1 MNSKKS
7 KTILSNEKGAISLF
21 VVLAMMFFLVFMV
34 GAYTTVARRNQQQ
47 AASMSDLQATYK
59 ADGEAQ
65 YDDLMGV
72 EDLVVPI
79 TSAEDLFDIGSGKK
93 KNIGSVDYV
102 FSQDAN
108 YQLMNN
114 IEIDMKTLQT
124 YGTVGATYFF
134 KDYVLYNSN
143 YNVIKNGFDVFYV
156 IKDEINGIKGK
167 FKLIVFDGVGEADLI
182 TDNRTSSTE
191 TRFSIYNSVADYSSA
206 PHRFL
211 LYKEKKGASTFAPLV
226 KDSTFFIT
234 DIASDVIPEMKD
246 LASVRDLLEPSDKY
260 FLFVEADKVYTSE
273 GDLAVNEVSVGDYI
287 DYKLSYQQHIDDS
300 LGKEPLEY
308 SWRVFSIENGKIQLI
323 SEGSPINYKY
333 DGTPSNLINDLT
345 TGFADETFTVYNNKL
360 SVKGKYFLNAYAE
373 SVKNMEYS
381 ELSKFVTGSDA
392 IDFIEESGGRN
403 STKLENGYASYP
415 AGWQPYKTDMIDND
429 TSFWLPRDNETGPD
443 EIYFVGGDMTG
454 APIQLGST
462 GNTKSVRPI
471 VTLKADVRIAANS
484 EGKIGDGTKDN
495 PYNIMLPETSSLDPE
510 IGDYVLYANKAND
523 YTDGFNY
530 RSIPVGTS
538 YSRRETSSLDGWRIL
553 DIEENAAGEDVI
565 TLISAGIPLRYN
577 FSTNANTD
585 DIVKAL
591 TTNFENTEF
600 DRIKPGTTSETEQV
614 KGSEFLN
621 SLYVE
626 SVTGFTYEML
636 SDLIYGNEDY
646 ISVSY
651 NEGFDTSTTVDKNT
665 LDESNNR
672 FIINDWNDAKEN
684 LVDVGASYILGS
696 KTADNKRIAVS
707 YDSAKNHLTTSTT
720 KTSIGVRVVVKIKST
735 SQIIGG
741 SGTKADP
748 YTLKSEGSS
757 DVGLFKI
764 GDYVTYRDIW
774 NYENVNSR
782 TRLDDTMFW
791 DSVDLTGWRVVS
803 YTNGELRLISAGMP
817 CYLTANGNTNVTNS
831 KKYAEYIKAF
841 DYNSIDIYYRNSK
854 FNDRY
859 NIMTLD
865 ERVTKVECMDYNEY
879 VNLNNVVANN
889 YALNDLLY
897 LDYNYWIGDYTQ
909 SGNNNNAKYELRY
922 IDDYRCFQT
931 SNRKKYGIRPI
942 ITVKTGF
949 EVTGGSGTANNPY
962 KIEWN

>member
-59 ADGEAQ
+59 TDGVAQ

-72 EDLVVPI
+72 EDLIVPI
-79 TSAEDLFDIGSGKK
+79 TSAEDLFDIGSGKR

-114 IEIDMKTLQT
+114 IEIDMTTLQT

-134 KDYVLYNSN
+134 KDYVLYNSD
-143 YNVIKNGFDVFYV
+143 YNVIKNGFDVYYV
-156 IKDEINGIKGK
+156 IKDAINGVKGR
-167 FKLIVFDGVGEADLI
+167 FKLVVFDGIGENNLI

-191 TRFSIYNSVADYSSA
+191 TRFSIYNSVEEYSSA

-211 LYKEKKGASTFAPLV
+211 LYKEKRGASSFAALK
-226 KDSTFFIT
+226 KDETFFIT
-234 DIASDVIPEMKD
+234 DIASEVIPEMKD
-246 LASVRDLLEPSDKY
+246 LASVKDLVEPADKY

-273 GDLAVNEVSVGDYI
+273 GDIAANEVSVGDYI
-287 DYKLSYQQHIDDS
+287 DYKLSYQQHIDS
-300 LGKEPLEY
+300 TLGKEPLEY

-345 TGFADETFTVYNNKL
+345 TGFADETFTVFNNKL
-360 SVKGKYFLNAYAE
+360 SVKGSYFLNAYAE

-381 ELSKFVTGSDA
+381 ELSKFVTGSDS
-392 IDFIEESGGRN
+392 IDFINESGGRN

-415 AGWQPYKTDMIDND
+415 AGWQPYKIDMIDNN
-429 TSFWLPRDNETGPD
+429 TSFWLPRDNETGSD

-454 APIQLGST
+454 APIQLGAS
-462 GNTKSVRPI
+462 GNIKTVRPI
-471 VTLKADVRIAANS
+471 VTLKADVRIATNT

-495 PYNIMLPETSSLDPE
+495 PYNIMLPESSSLDPE

-530 RSIPVGTS
+530 RSISVGTS
-538 YSRRETSSLDGWRIL
+538 NYRNETSSMDGWRIL
-553 DIEENAAGEDVI
+553 NIEEDSSGDDII
-565 TLISAGIPLRYN
+565 TLISAGIPLRYK
-577 FSTNANTD
+577 FSRYASTD
-585 DIVKAL
+585 DIVTAL
-591 TTNFENTEF
+591 TTDFENTEF
-600 DRIKPGTTSETEQV
+600 ERIKPGSTSEVQKV

-621 SLYVE
+621 SLYAE

-636 SDLIYGNEDY
+636 SDLIYGNKDY

-651 NEGFDTSTTVDKNT
+651 NEGFDTSTTVSKNT

-672 FIINDWNDAKEN
+672 FIINDWNDAKEK

-696 KTADNKRIAVS
+696 KTADDKSISVY
-707 YDSAKNHLTTSTT
+707 YDYAKNHLTTSTN
-720 KTSIGVRVVVKIKST
+720 KTSIGVRVVVKIKKT
-735 SQIIGG
+735 SPIIGG

-764 GDYVTYRDIW
+764 GDYVTYEDIW
-774 NYENVNSR
+774 NYDNVGKQQDI
-782 TRLDDTMFW
+782 DDSKNKPLVT
-791 DSVDLTGWRVVS
+791 LKGWRVVS
-803 YTNGELRLISAGMP
+803 YNNGELRLISAGMP
-817 CYLTANGNTNVTNS
+817 CYVTANEKTYVTNS
-831 KKYAEYIKAF
+831 KIYAEYIKDF
-841 DYNSIDIYYRNSK
+841 DYNNIDIYYKNSK
-854 FNDRY
+854 FTNRY
-859 NIMTLD
+859 NIMTED
-865 ERVTKVECMDYNEY
+865 RRVTKVECMDYNEY
-879 VNLNNVVANN
+879 VNLNNVVANDRD
-889 YALNDLLY
+889 LRDLLY
-897 LDYNYWIGDYTQ
+897 LSYNYWIGDYTQ
-909 SGNNNNAKYELRY
+909 SGNFFNAKYELRY
-922 IDDYRCFQT
+922 INESMCFQT
-931 SNRKKYGIRPI
+931 SKKMKYGLRPI

-949 EVTGGSGTANNPY
+949 EVVSGNGTANNPY
-962 KIEWN
+962 RIEWN